1 MLRHVQNLNQSH
13 GVTVY
18 AWTAVTPKAKSRW
31 TLFPVLYSKKI
42 LQKLI
47 LESLWNTSHVNSRVL
62 VESYLWNMPRIL
74 IVVKCLVTMKH
85 DAFSTTGKRDMK
97 NTEMFTRV
105 LFRRFI
111 PRVGKSTYPTRLS
124 HEVIWLKN
132 GPMPNYSYLANKA
145 SYTLWVY
152 FSMDSLSLRKLG
164 WEKMSNLGDTK
175 VSSRGAFGDS
185 IFDELTLIS
194 SRKIVGRLCA
204 FINILDYKYC
214 LMQGLLAWVQV
225 HILTRCNSRLKYV
238 LLLMLR
244 KRSHKFLFWI

>member
-1 MLRHVQNLNQSH
+1 MGKLQTLTNFYTSHIFIFWITKFSRFHIKLDRSSRFSSSSLNFITSRTNCNYFLTDMFKIWISLMVLQ
-13 GVTVY
+13 VY

-105 LFRRFI
+105 LFGRFI
-111 PRVGKSTYPTRLS
+111 ARVGKSTYP
-124 HEVIWLKN
+124 
-132 GPMPNYSYLANKA
+132 
-145 SYTLWVY
+145 
-152 FSMDSLSLRKLG
+152 
-164 WEKMSNLGDTK
+164 
-175 VSSRGAFGDS
+175 
-185 IFDELTLIS
+185 
-194 SRKIVGRLCA
+194 
-204 FINILDYKYC
+204 
-214 LMQGLLAWVQV
+214 
-225 HILTRCNSRLKYV
+225 
-238 LLLMLR
+238 
-244 KRSHKFLFWI
+244 